1 MIFEIEQPSTINEQ
15 LTKPMLDFFSY
26 QFIQNAFWASLLIS
40 VIAGFV
46 GTYIVARR
54 LVFLSG
60 GITHASFG
68 GIGIAWYFGINPI
81 LGASIFSIL
90 TAIGLESLTKGKV
103 LREDS
108 AIGMLWSIGMAI
120 GIFFVFLTPGYAP
133 NLMSYLFGNILTI
146 SMVDI
151 QLLLALAVVV
161 TLFFSV
167 FYSPILFIS
176 FDQDYAQTQH
186 VPAKFISYMLKIL
199 VALAIV
205 FSIRAIGIILLIS
218 LLTIPANIANLFT
231 KRFNRI
237 ITLSGIIS
245 FLSITFGIILSYR
258 LNVPSGA
265 TIIIALMFF
274 YLFAKLV
281 AWARLTIFM
290 ESLKVNG

>member
-1 MIFEIEQPSTINEQ
+1 
-15 LTKPMLDFFSY
+15 MLDFFSY
-26 QFIQNAFWASLLIS
+26 QFIQNAFWASILIS
-40 VIAGFV
+40 VIAGFI

-68 GIGIAWYFGINPI
+68 GIGIAWYLGINPI
-81 LGASIFSIL
+81 LGAAIFSVL
-90 TAIGLESLTKGKV
+90 TALGLESLTKGKV

-108 AIGMLWSIGMAI
+108 AIGMFWSLGMAI

-146 SMVDI
+146 SMADI
-151 QLLLALAVVV
+151 LLLLILAVVV
-161 TLFFSV
+161 ALFFLL
-167 FYSPILFIS
+167 FYNPILFIS

-186 VPAKFISYMLKIL
+186 VPARFIGYMLKIL
-199 VALAIV
+199 VALTIV

-231 KRFNRI
+231 KRFSRI
-237 ITLSGIIS
+237 ITLSGIIG
-245 FLSITFGIILSYR
+245 FLSIVLGILLSYR
-258 LNVPSGA
+258 FNVPSGA

-274 YLFAKLV
+274 YAIAKIV
-281 AWARLTIFM
+281 TWCRLATFRG
-290 ESLKVNG
+290 SLKV

>member
-1 MIFEIEQPSTINEQ
+1 
-15 LTKPMLDFFSY
+15 MLEFFSY
-26 QFIQNAFWASLLIS
+26 QFIQNAFWASILIS
-40 VIAGFV
+40 IIAGFI

-81 LGASIFSIL
+81 LGASIFSVL
-90 TAIGLESLTKGKV
+90 TALGLESLTKGKV

-108 AIGMLWSIGMAI
+108 AIGMLWSLGMAI

-146 SMVDI
+146 SMADI
-151 QLLLALAVVV
+151 QLLLVLALVV
-161 TLFFSV
+161 TLFFVV
-167 FYSPILFIS
+167 FYNPILFIS

-186 VPAKFISYMLKIL
+186 VPAKFVSYTLKVL

-231 KRFNRI
+231 KRFSRI
-237 ITLSGIIS
+237 ILLSGIIS
-245 FLSITFGIILSYR
+245 FLSIVFGIVLSFK

-265 TIIIALMFF
+265 TIIIALMLF
-274 YLFAKLV
+274 YLVAKV
-281 AWARLTIFM
+281 AGWLRLIIF
-290 ESLKVNG
+290 KGNFK